1 MGRVSKHSKL
11 QKKKHISNKRKEE
24 ESVTIGKSAPKINF
38 VQFIEKYAFFVMLF
52 LFGVILFFVY
62 GDFIT
67 LKKVFLYKDIASDTI
82 NVFFPAWYSNI
93 VNQAMGLSYTFT
105 SGMGDAVGAAPSFI
119 GKLLAFIFNP
129 FSLWT
134 WFVSADNLHYILVIR
149 QLANITYVAILFFF
163 YLKLV
168 NVGKYASII
177 GSLLISFS
185 GFMIVGSIWVY
196 QTGQL
201 VSLVMILLAF
211 ELFFMRK
218 IWFLFPIAIAYVG
231 NLGFFYYNAVFLTV
245 YVLFRYFDEK
255 EFTVKSFSKYV
266 GIVGALTLLG
276 LVVRIP
282 AMYNEVIS
290 ILNKPRVSGDISKI
304 SQMQEISV
312 WATGG
317 FMHNITALLRF
328 FGNDLLGTGRIS
340 EQIVQGK
347 TYLISDFKG
356 YGNYYEAP
364 MFYIGLVSLILVPQA
379 IATVSKQRKIL
390 YTIFILFWIFP
401 VIFPYFR
408 RAYFLFFGD
417 YYRSFSL
424 FLPFALLFV
433 AIRAFSNIRK
443 INIPILLITVVALL
457 FILFFNWFDQ
467 ERLQQLS
474 LLTNPV
480 KENVR
485 NVTAMLIIVYA
496 AIMLAVNYF
505 EKYKSSLL
513 LLLLIVV
520 SVELMYMS
528 NISINDRDIVS
539 TREFF
544 SKTSYNDYTIEAV
557 KYLKATDKSFYRTE
571 KDYQSGNA
579 VHGSLND
586 AQVQGYFGTSRYA
599 SFQGKSYGDFIQNFG
614 IAKKGDEG
622 SVRWS
627 RGLKSKPLLQITA
640 NVKYHLSK
648 SKEPE
653 FQKFGYIP
661 IKTFNN
667 VKVLKNSLYLPMG
680 FTYDKYIKRSEFD
693 TLAPIVKEAVLLQ
706 AVVLEDSTSNKTK
719 LQHYN
724 LNPVVF
730 ENLVTDSIAKWR
742 NQLMED
748 TLAINNWRQDKFEG
762 TISLA
767 KPKILYFS
775 ILKDNN
781 WKLQI
786 NDEYKDIQ
794 TCNISFS
801 GILLPAGKHSVK
813 LYYDNKVK
821 GFQKYQSL
829 FILIFV
835 IVMTGLWF
843 ILNKGSL
850 KPNTQN
856 LEK

>member
-1 MGRVSKHSKL
+1 MGRVSKQGKL
-11 QKKKHISNKRKEE
+11 QKKKQSNNKQNEKV
-24 ESVTIGKSAPKINF
+24 SKTTKTDNTQVNI

-52 LFGVILFFVY
+52 LFSVILFFVY

-82 NVFFPAWYSNI
+82 NVFFPNWYSGI
-93 VNQAMGLSYTFT
+93 VNHAMELSYTFT
-105 SGMGDAVGAAPSFI
+105 SGMGEAVGAAPNFI
-119 GKLLAFIFNP
+119 DKLLAFIFNP

-134 WFVSADNLHYILVIR
+134 WFTDADNAHYMFVVN
-149 QLANITYVAILFFF
+149 QLANITYAAVLFFF
-163 YLKLV
+163 YLRLV
-168 NVGKYASII
+168 NVGKYASIL

-185 GFMIVGSIWVY
+185 GFMIVGSIWIHH
-196 QTGQL
+196 TGHL
-201 VSLVMILLAF
+201 VGLLMVLIAF
-211 ELFFMRK
+211 ELLLMRK
-218 IWFLFPIAIAYVG
+218 IWFLFPIAIAYFG
-231 NLGFFYYNAVFLTV
+231 SIGFFYYNAVFLTI

-255 EFTVKSFSKYV
+255 EFTLKNFSKYV

-276 LVVRIP
+276 LLVRIP

-340 EQIVQGK
+340 EQIIQGK
-347 TYLISDFKG
+347 SYLIADLKG

-364 MFYIGLVSLILVPQA
+364 MFYIGLISLILVPQA
-379 IATVSKQRKIL
+379 IVTVSKQRKIL

-424 FLPFALLFV
+424 FLPFAILFV
-433 AIRAFSNIRK
+433 AMRSLSDIHK
-443 INIPILLITVVALL
+443 INIPLLFTSVAILL

-467 ERLQQLS
+467 EKLQQLS
-474 LLTNPV
+474 LLTSPV
-480 KENVR
+480 KENIR
-485 NVTAMLIIVYA
+485 NTSALFIIIYA
-496 AIMLAVNYF
+496 AILLSVHYL
-505 EKYKSSLL
+505 KQHKSNLL
-513 LLLLIVV
+513 LLLLLVV
-520 SVELMYMS
+520 CVELRYMS
-528 NISINDRDIVS
+528 NISINDRDIV
-539 TREFF
+539 TTEEFK

-557 KYLKATDKSFYRTE
+557 EYLKSIDKSFYRTE

-599 SFQGKSYGDFIQNFG
+599 SFQGKAYGDFIQAFG

-627 RGLKSKPLLQITA
+627 RGLKTKPLLQITS

-653 FQKFGYIP
+653 FQRFGYVP

-667 VKVLKNSLYLPMG
+667 VKVLKNSLYLPLG
-680 FTYDKYIKRSEFD
+680 FTYDKYVKRSEFD
-693 TLAPIVKEAVLLQ
+693 TLAPIAKDAVLLK
-706 AVVLEDSTSNKTK
+706 AVVLNDSVSNKTN

-724 LNPVVF
+724 INPLVF
-730 ENLVTDSIAKWR
+730 NNLATDSIAKWR
-742 NQLMED
+742 NQLRQD
-748 TLAINNWRQDKFEG
+748 SLSITNWRQDKFEG
-762 TISLA
+762 TISLS

-786 NDEYKDIQ
+786 NNEYKDIQ

-801 GILLPAGKHSVK
+801 GILLPAGKHNVK
-813 LYYDNKVK
+813 LYYDNTVR

-829 FILIFV
+829 FILIFI
-835 IVMTGLWF
+835 IVVTGLWF

-850 KPNTQN
+850 KSNT
-856 LEK
+856 